1 MNKSKRGRKPKSN
14 IIINSSPIFDN
25 KNDENIILKLKK
37 PNKTKME
44 LSIISSNTDE
54 YEFKNHTC
62 DCCGK
67 NIISNIIGM
76 PLKYNNMCFST
87 VYNFCNIGCIYKY
100 INKHNINEYYEIN
113 SLVKLYK
120 SMILKQYPLVKQ
132 IPYNR
137 QIKNNVNVDLKY
149 YKLQR
154 KQKNKINFF
163 NIDQ

>member
-37 PNKTKME
+37 PNKKKME

-62 DCCGK
+62 NCCG
-67 NIISNIIGM
+67 NIIISNIIGM

-87 VYNFCNIGCIYKY
+87 VYNFCNKCLFK
-100 INKHNINEYYEIN
+100 
-113 SLVKLYK
+113 
-120 SMILKQYPLVKQ
+120 
-132 IPYNR
+132 
-137 QIKNNVNVDLKY
+137 
-149 YKLQR
+149 
-154 KQKNKINFF
+154 
-163 NIDQ
+163 